1 MLDIGGVQMEITTGM
16 QFTVNLT
23 NVDKTM
29 VWTVIGVGDAWILIE
44 NAWGSRT
51 NRLIS
56 QVQDDIENGRV
67 IVQ

>member
-1 MLDIGGVQMEITTGM
+1 MEITTGM
-16 QFTVNLT
+16 QFTVNLA
-23 NVDKTM
+23 NVNTEM

-56 QVQDDIENGRV
+56 QVQDDIKHGRV
-67 IVQ
+67 TVQ